1 MSRNANSEQIAI
13 AGVMKDPPGI
23 RSYRQPESQ
32 SHFHAESRPV
42 TGIAAARFRRG
53 YPRPVS
59 LEILS
64 GIMRGLDGISGLAAA
79 LAALAM
85 TMPDLP
91 MAPSYYIAM
100 ALLGTAVMVY
110 ALSAAGVYRT
120 DLLRQGRAPIHRILA
135 GWAVTAGIVVGAVAF
150 SGVSLR
156 ASRDWLLLWFI
167 LGGCVSIAVH
177 TVFSVLLDYFRQSG
191 RLRSRVAIFGS
202 GAAARALLRCLDEGR
217 QTAQDHVLVGLY
229 DNRNQGMHSL
239 SGDADALLSE
249 IRRQNVDA
257 VIIALAPGEG
267 RSAEMVDM
275 LRQAAADIYLYP
287 DIQGCR
293 LDGAGTQP
301 IGGIPLLV
309 VTHRPLRDWRGV
321 AKTVEDRVFA
331 AIALLLVSPL
341 LLLIAFL
348 IKLDSPGPV
357 LFRQKRYGLNNQLIE
372 VLKFRTMRQ
381 DMCDPTASQL
391 TRRNDPRVTR
401 IGAFLRRTS
410 LDELPQ
416 FINVLC
422 GDMSVVGPRPHA
434 IAAKAAGLLYQDAVP
449 YYDCRHRV
457 KPGITGLAQVSGWR
471 GETETV
477 EQIRKRVEHDIHY
490 IENWS
495 LLLDAQIILR
505 TIFGGFTG
513 RQAF

>member
-1 MSRNANSEQIAI
+1 MSRNANSERVSVAE
-13 AGVMKDPPGI
+13 VMDDLPEM
-23 RSYRQPESQ
+23 RSHRQPNFQSQ
-32 SHFHAESRPV
+32 TRADSPP
-42 TGIAAARFRRG
+42 AAAGAAAIFRRG

-59 LEILS
+59 LEIMS

-91 MAPSYYIAM
+91 MGPSYYIAT
-100 ALLGTAVMVY
+100 ALLGTTVMIC
-110 ALSAAGVYRT
+110 ALATAGVYRT
-120 DLLRQGRAPIHRILA
+120 DLLRQGGVPIHRILA

-150 SGVSLR
+150 SGVALP
-156 ASRDWLLLWFI
+156 ANRDWLLLWFI
-167 LGGCVSIAVH
+167 LGGCVSIAAH
-177 TVFSVLLDYFRQSG
+177 TMFAVLLDHFRQSG

-202 GAAARALLRCLDEGR
+202 GTAARALLRSLDEGR
-217 QTAQDHVLVGLY
+217 QAAQDHVVVGLY
-229 DNRNQGMHSL
+229 DNHNHGMHSL
-239 SGDADALLSE
+239 SGNADALLNE

-257 VIIALAPGEG
+257 VIIAITAGEG
-267 RSAEMVDM
+267 RPAEVVDM

-293 LDGAGTQP
+293 LNGAGIEP
-301 IGGIPLLV
+301 ISRVPLLV
-309 VTHRPLRDWRGV
+309 VSHRPLRDWRGV

-331 AIALLLVSPL
+331 AAALLLVSPL
-341 LLLIAFL
+341 LLLIAVL

-434 IAAKAAGLLYQDAVP
+434 VAAKAAGLLYQEAVP
-449 YYDCRHRV
+449 YYDCRHRM

-471 GETETV
+471 GETETL
-477 EQIRKRVEHDIHY
+477 EQIRKRVEHDVHY

-495 LLLDAQIILR
+495 LLLDARIILR